1 MDCLDWR
8 RFSPG
13 LLISITIKSCPN
25 LRILKFNMKNG
36 RIVKWTRSRNIL
48 YNFGLDTN
56 ENFNDAI
63 VTAKE
68 IKDSTNL
75 NDCYMSVIEK
85 GFQIL
90 NFETKFSYHM
100 LNLGLNSD
108 NSLTVGK
115 IFYGPSDVYLRA
127 ISFNLKKLEELDIS
141 SGNRN
146 FLLYKISSG
155 KFTLNENLPTEY

>member
-1 MDCLDWR
+1 
-8 RFSPG
+8 
-13 LLISITIKSCPN
+13 
-25 LRILKFNMKNG
+25 MKNG
-36 RIVKWTRSRNIL
+36 KIVKWTRSRNIL

-108 NSLTVGK
+108 NLLTVGK
-115 IFYGPSDVYLRA
+115 ISYGPSDVYLRA
-127 ISFNLKKLEELDIS
+127 ISFNLKKLEQLDIS

-146 FLLYKISSG
+146 FLLNKICQQNM
-155 KFTLNENLPTEY
+155 KLDYM